1 MPYMSKATIMGH
13 LGRDAEA
20 KQVGQ
25 KTVTSFSIAVS
36 DGTKD
41 KPHSSWFDVEAWD
54 LPDWL
59 AAGLTKGALVLADG
73 RLKIEEWEKNGEK
86 RSKVKL
92 VADSYGGVKTF
103 EKRSDDGVVSRP
115 KAAASA
121 QQGGIDDGDI
131 PF

>member
-1 MPYMSKATIMGH
+1 MSKGTIMGH
-13 LGRDAEA
+13 LGKDAEV
-20 KQVGQ
+20 KQIGT

-59 AAGLTKGALVLADG
+59 AAGLTKGALALCDG
-73 RLKIEEWEKNGEK
+73 RLKTEEWEKDGQK
-86 RSKVKL
+86 RSKTKL
-92 VADSYGGVKTF
+92 VADGYGIKTF
-103 EKRSDDGVVSRP
+103 EKRTDDGVVSRP
-115 KAAASA
+115 KSAARN
-121 QQGGIDDGDI
+121 IDDDNV

>member
-20 KQVGQ
+20 KQVGA

-103 EKRSDDGVVSRP
+103 EKRSDDSVVSRP
-115 KAAASA
+115 KASGARSA
-121 QQGGIDDGDI
+121 DDENV

>member
-13 LGRDAEA
+13 LGKDAEV
-20 KQVGQ
+20 KQIGT
-25 KTVTSFSIAVS
+25 KTVTTFSIAVS

-41 KPHSSWFDVEAWD
+41 KPHSSWFDCEAWD

-73 RLKIEEWEKNGEK
+73 RLKIEDWENNGEK
-86 RSKVKL
+86 RSMVKL

-103 EKRSDDGVVSRP
+103 EKRPDDGVVSRP
-115 KAAASA
+115 RAAARM
-121 QQGGIDDGDI
+121 DEEDV

>member
-1 MPYMSKATIMGH
+1 MPYMSRATIMGH
-13 LGRDAEA
+13 LGKDAEV
-20 KQVGQ
+20 KQIGT

-41 KPHSSWFDVEAWD
+41 KPHSSWFDIEAWD

-59 AAGLTKGALVLADG
+59 AAGLKKGALALCDG
-73 RLKIEEWEKNGEK
+73 RLKTEEWEKDGQK
-86 RSKVKL
+86 RSKTKL

-103 EKRSDDGVVSRP
+103 EKRPDDGVDSRP
-115 KAAASA
+115 NSAARN
-121 QQGGIDDGDI
+121 IDDDNV